1 MEGYLGIMEP
11 FKISVFSTM
20 AERGVFGGF
29 LGFAVVPMIIAP
41 KWRPLSWFGV
51 ILVFSCILLA
61 GTRTGIILA
70 VFTTMIYV
78 VINKGTGAWQ
88 LVVGI
93 GRDFRPQLT
102 SESVRCPVEQLFR
115 RAFPHSGTCKAAD
128 RTEGRMEIYRRS
140 VGDVLTSPLG
150 SGLGATGIS
159 GRINQGGTAT
169 QSVIQDAGYA
179 EIPLTYGWI
188 GAGLIVYA
196 MWRMWTEMAVR
207 FRAGL
212 RTTDVMLG
220 RAFLLALIPACF
232 VGNVIT
238 QFSILWIV
246 FGAALDPHTFRVYL
260 TKLLATQQEAREEV
274 TGATVAQA

>member
-20 AERGVFGGF
+20 GERGVFGGF

-51 ILVFSCILLA
+51 ILVLSCILLA
-61 GTRTGIILA
+61 GTRTGLILA
-70 VFTTMIYV
+70 FFTTVIYI

-88 LVVGI
+88 LALGI
-93 GRDFRPQLT
+93 GVI
-102 SESVRCPVEQLFR
+102 SI
-115 RAFPHSGTCKAAD
+115 AAYFGIGAIPGGAAIQQRFSTLGD
-128 RTEGRMEIYRRS
+128 MQSTGSYQGRIEIYRSS
-140 VGDVLTSPLG
+140 VGAVLTSPLG

-188 GAGLIVYA
+188 GAGLIIYA
-196 MWRMWTEMAVR
+196 MWRMWTEMAAR

-246 FGAALDPHTFRVYL
+246 FGAALDPHTFRIYL
-260 TKLLATQQEAREEV
+260 AKLLATRGERQSGTE
-274 TGATVAQA
+274 ATVVRA